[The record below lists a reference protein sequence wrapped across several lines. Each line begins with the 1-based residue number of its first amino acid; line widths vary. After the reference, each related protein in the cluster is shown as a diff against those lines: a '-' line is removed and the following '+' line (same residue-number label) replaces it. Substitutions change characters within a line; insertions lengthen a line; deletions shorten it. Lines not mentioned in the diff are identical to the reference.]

1 MIFGK
6 YSFMLALYRLSVWM
20 YEVMAKAIA
29 LFNHKA
35 GLFVDGRKSIFER
48 LESAIE
54 KDGHQLVWIHT
65 ASVGEFEQ
73 GRPIIEE
80 FKKGGMKTKILLTFF
95 SPSGYELRKNYE
107 LADYVFYLPMD
118 APTAAKRFIS
128 ITQPDLAIFIK
139 YEFWYFYLKE
149 LQNMK
154 VPTFQVSC
162 VLRKNHFFFG
172 RPGKFYKQVLKGID
186 HYFVQDEESAKLLE
200 TIGVTQCTV
209 AGDTRFDRVSTVA
222 SQAKEIP
229 VAKAF
234 KGDEKLM
241 VLGSTWPS
249 DIDRVREFLLKYI
262 GQLKF
267 IIAPHNIEEKEI
279 QQLLELPDSITFSE
293 ADESLVNDKR
303 ILIIDNIGML
313 SSLYR
318 YGDFAYVGGSFNGT
332 LHNTLEAA
340 VYGIPVYFG
349 NDVSNAKF
357 LEAKG
362 LILEDGGFEIE
373 DSKSFEQ
380 EFLKLWNHPEA
391 YEKASRAASQFVET
405 RKGATKKVMNHIKK
419 VL

>member
-1 MIFGK
+1 
-6 YSFMLALYRLSVWM
+6 MLALYRLSVWM
-20 YEVMAKAIA
+20 YEVMAKVIA
-29 LFNHKA
+29 LFNRKA

-48 LESAIE
+48 LESTIDKE
-54 KDGHQLVWIHT
+54 GCQLVWIHA

-80 FKKGGMKTKILLTFF
+80 IKKEERRVKILLTFF

-107 LADYVFYLPMD
+107 LVDYVFYLPMD
-118 APTAAKRFIS
+118 APLAAKRFIS

-149 LQNMK
+149 LQK
-154 VPTFQVSC
+154 KKIPTFQVSC

-172 RPGKFYKQVLKGID
+172 RPGKFYKEVLKGID
-186 HYFVQDEESAKLLE
+186 HYFVQDKDSAALLE
-200 TIGVTQCTV
+200 KIGVTQCTV
-209 AGDTRFDRVSTVA
+209 AGDTRFDRVSTIA
-222 SQAKEIP
+222 SQAKQIP
-229 VAKAF
+229 LAEAF
-234 KGDEKLM
+234 KGQEKLM

-249 DIDRVREFLLKYI
+249 DMDRVKAFLLKYI
-262 GQLKF
+262 DQLKF
-267 IIAPHNIEEKEI
+267 IIAPHNIEERGI
-279 QQLLELPDSITFSE
+279 QHLLELPQSIAFSK
-293 ADESLVNDKR
+293 ADELLIKDKR

-362 LILEDGGFEIE
+362 LIQQGGGFEIE
-373 DSKSFEQ
+373 DSKDFEHA
-380 EFLKLWNHPEA
+380 FLKLWKNATA
-391 YEKASRAASQFVET
+391 YKKASKSASEFVET
-405 RKGATKKVMNHIKK
+405 RRGATEKVMTRLKK